1 MLLVQ
6 QVRVV
11 LQVPQVLQMQMLLE
25 PMLVFV
31 VYLQMVRL
39 EPLEP
44 MALAVKRMRLVVTV
58 LLVHLAQ
65 VWQDVTVL
73 VLLRVRR
80 AVHIDKAQILV
91 A

>member
-11 LQVPQVLQMQMLLE
+11 LQVPQVLQMQVLLE

-73 VLLRVRR
+73 VLLRMRR
-80 AVHIDKAQILV
+80 AVYIDKAQILV